1 MNKDNVTNEST
12 ICPECGGKKGKHK
25 NGCSKFKPVVCQ
37 ECGGRSGRHLKSCSK
52 YKPIVCQECG
62 GK

>member
-12 ICPECGGKKGKHK
+12 IFPECGDKKGKYK

-37 ECGGRSGRHLKSCSK
+37 ECG
-52 YKPIVCQECG
+52 
-62 GK
+62 

>member
-25 NGCSKFKPVVCQ
+25 NGCSVPSWNK
-37 ECGGRSGRHLKSCSK
+37 LKYATIDDK
-52 YKPIVCQECG
+52 DYYDRINKVDE
-62 GK
+62 